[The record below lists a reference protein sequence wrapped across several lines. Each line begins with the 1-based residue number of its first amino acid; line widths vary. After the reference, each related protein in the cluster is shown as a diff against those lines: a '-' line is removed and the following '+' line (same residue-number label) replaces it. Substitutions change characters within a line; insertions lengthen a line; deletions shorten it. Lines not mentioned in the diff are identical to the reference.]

1 MKIGRTVVSMQ
12 AMVASS
18 FKSPALKLY
27 KKSYQKRGEQRD
39 PHENMFSS
47 LSTSVFGDNNNI
59 PTATARV
66 LYPGCHRH
74 ITPSIYFPH
83 VDYVDM
89 DSKVSDVFRD
99 PVVKEWIH
107 SEQIPQQPPPNEWTF
122 TSANFSTPLPKNFQP
137 QSYDLLISLSAGVI
151 SLPCAKYVSE
161 NGYFLVN
168 DSHGDASTAFAHRDA
183 LGWSL
188 VAIWDK
194 EKSQW
199 DRDNL
204 EQFFKTKRGEFISV
218 EQAKEAVEIG
228 SKSGRSYRLA
238 VEADF
243 YLFQRRANA
252 EDQKIRKST
261 KSTKNMERE
270 SSKRQRR

>member
-1 MKIGRTVVSMQ
+1 MKIGRTVVSIQ

-18 FKSPALKLY
+18 LKSPALTLY
-27 KKSYQKRGEQRD
+27 KKSYQKRGDRD
-39 PHENMFSS
+39 PHEKVFSS
-47 LSTSVFGDNNNI
+47 LSTSVFVGDNNNT
-59 PTATARV
+59 PTSTVKV

-74 ITPSIYFPH
+74 ITPSIYFPY

-89 DSKVSDVFRD
+89 NSKVSDVFRD

-107 SEQIPQQPPPNEWTF
+107 SEQIPQQPPNEWTF
-122 TSANFSTPLPKNFQP
+122 TSANFSTPLPKKFQP

-151 SLPCAKYVSE
+151 SLPCAKYVSD

-199 DRDNL
+199 NRNDL
-204 EQFFKTKRGEFISV
+204 KQFFKTKRGEFISV
-218 EQAKEAVEIG
+218 EHAKEAVEIG

-252 EDQKIRKST
+252 EDQRIIKSAKNT
-261 KSTKNMERE
+261 KSIERE